1 MTITYNGNIHPAAA
15 LFPMIPADELQLLA
29 DDIATSG
36 LHHPVVL
43 AADGTLVDG
52 RNRLAACKLA
62 GVDPT
67 FTTYTGDEIVA
78 FIVGEN
84 IRRRHLTTGQAALVA
99 LDLLPLLE
107 AAAKEREAQR
117 KSNNVTVADLPQSS
131 PAKSRDQ
138 AAKMVGTSGR
148 AVGQA
153 KRVATVPE
161 LADKVRSGELALDR
175 ADQQVRIAKAKSG
188 YLTRQATWD
197 RGANSSGERWEILH
211 GDFRDALVDLPDG
224 SVDAI
229 ITDPPYPDE
238 FLPLW
243 GDLAK
248 MAERVLRPGAPLIAY
263 TGQYRI
269 KAVLDHLTGP
279 LTYQWMLNL
288 ELPGSNARFRGPNM
302 IQTWKPVVICTA
314 GTWGAHDWF
323 RDRVTSPA
331 KDQELYEWQQ
341 NPDPVAELIRRYVP
355 EGGLVLDPFAGVGSF
370 GVAALSTGRR
380 FLGVEMDDERHMTA
394 CERVGGT

>member
-29 DDIATSG
+29 DDIAATG
-36 LHHPVVL
+36 LHHPIVL

-62 GVDPT
+62 GVGPT
-67 FTTYTGDEIVA
+67 FTTYVGDEIVA

-84 IRRRHLTTGQAALVA
+84 IRRRHLTPGQAAFVA
-99 LDLLPLLE
+99 LDLLPVFE
-107 AAAKEREAQR
+107 AEAKERQGTR
-117 KSNNVTVADLPQSS
+117 SDLWADLPKSLT
-131 PAKSRDQ
+131 PARAADQ
-138 AAKMVGTSGR
+138 AAKVVGTSGR
-148 AVGQA
+148 AVRQA

-175 ADQQVRIAKAKSG
+175 ADQEVRITKAKSG

-211 GDFRDALVDLPDG
+211 GDFRDALADLPDG

-279 LTYQWMLNL
+279 LTYQWMLCL
-288 ELPGSNARFRGPNM
+288 DLPGSNSRFRGPNM

-314 GTWGAHDWF
+314 GTWAPHPWCK
-323 RDRVTSPA
+323 DRVTSPG

-394 CERVGGT
+394 CERVGGTE